1 MLLCLDR
8 EQRLTFILGAIFE
21 VSDTVGAE
29 VLEITPDNF
38 RQRLA
43 RARRD
48 LRNFMNDKCIYWLPF
63 ASKAC
68 PFRKSTILPG
78 QKQTVSPQRVFA
90 FSGRVVI
97 ACQRLMDLNAKA
109 GRTGVYSRTGK
120 SSPLYSH
127 SRKAVSHGYYPH
139 FPNLNQEPP

>member
-1 MLLCLDR
+1 VDRLPRVSKAEIHAFGVVPNILLIRVYLK
-8 EQRLTFILGAIFE
+8 
-21 VSDTVGAE
+21 S
-29 VLEITPDNF
+29 
-38 RQRLA
+38 
-43 RARRD
+43 
-48 LRNFMNDKCIYWLPF
+48 IYWLPF

-109 GRTGVYSRTGK
+109 G
-120 SSPLYSH
+120 
-127 SRKAVSHGYYPH
+127 
-139 FPNLNQEPP
+139 